1 MTAPDPIAFTL
12 FGLSVRWY
20 GILMAAAIL
29 TGGFVMYRRAPK
41 HGIRQ
46 DDVIDILLVAVPCGI
61 IGARLY
67 YVLFEWSYY
76 SQDLAQ
82 IFNLR
87 GGGLAVHGSLIGG
100 FLGAWLV
107 CRHKKI
113 SFADGL
119 DMTVAGIAL
128 AQAIGRWGNFFNGE
142 AHGGPTDLPWGI
154 MVDGVRVHPT
164 FLYESIW
171 CLLLFFLLLYLD
183 NHRKFI
189 GQIFLSYGFLY
200 SLERFFVEG
209 LRTDSLMIGQF
220 RQAQVLSAAVML
232 ACAVSYVILLNRK
245 PNKNSVNAMEDKSK

>member
-1 MTAPDPIAFTL
+1 
-12 FGLSVRWY
+12 
-20 GILMAAAIL
+20 
-29 TGGFVMYRRAPK
+29 
-41 HGIRQ
+41 
-46 DDVIDILLVAVPCGI
+46 
-61 IGARLY
+61 
-67 YVLFEWSYY
+67 
-76 SQDLAQ
+76 
-82 IFNLR
+82 
-87 GGGLAVHGSLIGG
+87 
-100 FLGAWLV
+100 
-107 CRHKKI
+107 
-113 SFADGL
+113 
-119 DMTVAGIAL
+119 
-128 AQAIGRWGNFFNGE
+128 
-142 AHGGPTDLPWGI
+142 